1 MQFSKAKTI
10 WLSILL
16 GSLSAFGPLLVDM
29 YLPAFPTLQSDFRT
43 SASMVQLSLTMC
55 LAGLAVGPIFIGA
68 WSDRVGRR
76 QPLLIGMTLALVAC
90 LLSLL
95 THNIWIFFLL
105 RFIQGIASSAGQVVT
120 RAVAKDL
127 FSGRQLTKFIALLMA
142 INGIFPI
149 ISPLIGSALLNYMS
163 WRGIFGFISVVGALL
178 LLGLIFGF
186 KETHVV
192 SAEAQADISFKTNV
206 KTIFKDH
213 TFIYFV
219 LIQGL
224 VYGAMFCY
232 ISGSSF
238 MLQNVFSLSK
248 ASFSIIY
255 AVNGAGIIL
264 MAELSAI
271 LIQRFTELQQLK
283 FGLLGGLLGSVFV
296 LLSQIGPDKLWLA
309 LIGLFLVVSTLGL
322 INAVVTSLA
331 LQRQGQHA
339 GIASSVL
346 GLGMYVFGIFLSPLV
361 GILGSHTYAPL
372 AILIFGCEV
381 AALVLYHR
389 VRQLSNH

>member
-1 MQFSKAKTI
+1 
-10 WLSILL
+10 
-16 GSLSAFGPLLVDM
+16 
-29 YLPAFPTLQSDFRT
+29 
-43 SASMVQLSLTMC
+43 
-55 LAGLAVGPIFIGA
+55 
-68 WSDRVGRR
+68 
-76 QPLLIGMTLALVAC
+76 
-90 LLSLL
+90 
-95 THNIWIFFLL
+95 
-105 RFIQGIASSAGQVVT
+105 
-120 RAVAKDL
+120 
-127 FSGRQLTKFIALLMA
+127 
-142 INGIFPI
+142 
-149 ISPLIGSALLNYMS
+149 
-163 WRGIFGFISVVGALL
+163 
-178 LLGLIFGF
+178 
-186 KETHVV
+186 
-192 SAEAQADISFKTNV
+192 
-206 KTIFKDH
+206 
-213 TFIYFV
+213 
-219 LIQGL
+219 
-224 VYGAMFCY
+224 
-232 ISGSSF
+232 

>member
-1 MQFSKAKTI
+1 MQFSKAKTL

-29 YLPAFPTLQSDFRT
+29 YLPAFPILQVDFHT

-55 LAGLAVGPIFIGA
+55 LAGLAIGPIFVGA

-76 QPLLIGMTLALVAC
+76 QPLLIGMTIAIIAC
-90 LLSLL
+90 LLSLI
-95 THNIWIFFLL
+95 THNIWLFFIL
-105 RFIQGIASSAGQVVT
+105 RFIQGLASSAGQVVT

-127 FSGRQLTKFIALLMA
+127 FSGRQLTKFIAMLMA

-149 ISPLIGSALLNYMS
+149 ISPLIGSALLNYTS
-163 WRGIFGFISVVGALL
+163 WRGIFGFISLVGGLL
-178 LLGLIFGF
+178 LIGLIFGF
-186 KETHVV
+186 SETHQV
-192 SAEAQADISFKTNV
+192 SATTKANDDVKANVRIIFQDQA
-206 KTIFKDH
+206 
-213 TFIYFV
+213 FIYFV

-238 MLQNVFSLSK
+238 MLQNVFALSK
-248 ASFSIIY
+248 GNFSLIY

-264 MAELSAI
+264 MAELSAV
-271 LIQRFTELQQLK
+271 LIQRYTELQQLK
-283 FGLLGGLLGSVFV
+283 FGLLGGLIGSLCV
-296 LLSQIGPDKLWLA
+296 LISGFGHNKLWLA

-331 LQRQGQHA
+331 LQRQGQRA
-339 GIASSVL
+339 GIASSLL

-361 GILGSHTYAPL
+361 GIMGSNTYLPL

-381 AALVLYHR
+381 AALALYQR
-389 VRQLSNH
+389 VRQLQN